1 MILTPPCQKKLQ
13 LRLNIKCPLLLVGIA
28 FHLYATHNQSKLIAD
43 THTELS
49 IFEGVSAKVSIKGP
63 VKNVLLLFHIMQH
76 FQHEEDKYALYYPS
90 NAPWFDNCVQNPS
103 IKMQIVDFYTA
114 TCSLFLEIK
123 QRKVV
128 LKYVCLLPF
137 KAVLGAYFDW
147 IWKWNAL

>member
-1 MILTPPCQKKLQ
+1 MKELT
-13 LRLNIKCPLLLVGIA
+13 
-28 FHLYATHNQSKLIAD
+28 AD

-90 NAPWFDNCVQNPS
+90 NAPWFDNCVPNSS

-114 TCSLFLEIK
+114 TCSLYLEIK
-123 QRKVV
+123 QRKIV

-137 KAVLGAYFDW
+137 KAVFGAYFDR

>member
-1 MILTPPCQKKLQ
+1 MLFARHKYCLGRHVSQPPSYVQYSFSARK
-13 LRLNIKCPLLLVGIA
+13 
-28 FHLYATHNQSKLIAD
+28 
-43 THTELS
+43 LS
-49 IFEGVSAKVSIKGP
+49 IFEGVSAKVSTKGP
-63 VKNVLLLFHIMQH
+63 AKNVLLLFHIMQH

-90 NAPWFDNCVQNPS
+90 NAPWFDNCVPNSS

-123 QRKVV
+123 QRKIL

-137 KAVLGAYFDW
+137 KAVLGAYFDR